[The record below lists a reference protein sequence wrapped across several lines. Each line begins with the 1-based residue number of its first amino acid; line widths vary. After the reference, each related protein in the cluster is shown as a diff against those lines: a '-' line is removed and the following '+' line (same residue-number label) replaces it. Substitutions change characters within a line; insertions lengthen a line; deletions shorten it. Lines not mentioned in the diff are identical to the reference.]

1 MKSERPIYI
10 SVTQYAWPLT
20 AIGSILHRLTGIAL
34 VAGTFYLLWLLSLAL
49 ESEQGF
55 WDVKQ
60 LLELNSQKV
69 LVLITLIA
77 LFYHLFAGIKHLLM
91 DLGIGETLIV
101 ARRAT
106 VFSWVATF
114 LASLLAGL
122 WLFT

>member
-20 AIGSILHRLTGIAL
+20 AIGSILHRLTGMVL
-34 VAGTFYLLWLLSLAL
+34 VVGTFYLLWLLSLAL

-55 WDVKQ
+55 MDVKQ
-60 LLELNSQKV
+60 LLELNSQKT
-69 LVLITLIA
+69 LVLLTVIA

-91 DLGIGETLIV
+91 DVGVGETLII

-106 VFSWVATF
+106 VFVWVATF
-114 LASLLAGL
+114 LAGLLAAL
-122 WLFT
+122 WLF